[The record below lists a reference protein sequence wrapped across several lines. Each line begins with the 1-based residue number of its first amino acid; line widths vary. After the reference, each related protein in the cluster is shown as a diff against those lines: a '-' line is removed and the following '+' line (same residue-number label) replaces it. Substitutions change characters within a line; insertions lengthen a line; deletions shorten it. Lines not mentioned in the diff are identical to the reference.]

1 MIKHIVI
8 WKVKSEPGVSGK
20 EIHAKRLK
28 DAIEAL
34 RSEIPEI
41 RKIEVGFNVAV
52 SDQAG
57 DLALYSEFETLA
69 DLEIYQ
75 NHPAH
80 QEVVKLVKEL
90 TTERRV
96 VDYEY

>member
-8 WKVKSEPGVSGK
+8 WKVKGELGVSER
-20 EIHAKRLK
+20 EINAKKLK
-28 DAIEAL
+28 TAIEAL
-34 RSEIPEI
+34 KDTIPEI
-41 RKIEVGFNVAV
+41 KQIEVGINLAA

-80 QEVVKLVKEL
+80 QKVVELVREL